1 MGCGQNDQVGYARE
15 LTLQDLS
22 SQSPPVRFASPVEW
36 GKSFP
41 APPDLC
47 STSGNWRGALLRR
60 WSGTSPAMEQPN
72 LDHHYLAL
80 HLGGAKHVTRRRDGP
95 TLDVDAKFASITSVT
110 AGAAHSWYTKG
121 PIGFAH
127 LYIDPAAIGRMI
139 QEHFDRDPRRVELT
153 DCVAVEAPLIRALM
167 LAMLAEVDAPSSVS
181 RMKLD
186 ILLQTVLVQL
196 ICDHS
201 TLVTTMPG
209 APHSLAPSRLRRVL
223 DFIEAHLS
231 DQIELDD
238 LAAVAGSSR
247 FHFAHAFRDATGFP
261 PYRYLVHRRIDA
273 AKTLL
278 LQNNL
283 SMKQI
288 SARSGFKSSA
298 QFAVMFKQMFGT
310 TPSRFR
316 REH

>member
-1 MGCGQNDQVGYARE
+1 M
-15 LTLQDLS
+15 QDLDPR
-22 SQSPPVRFASPVEW
+22 SPLGRHASPIEW

-41 APPDLC
+41 APPNLC
-47 STSGNWRGALLRR
+47 STSGNWRRGLLRC
-60 WSGTSPAMEQPN
+60 WSGTSPAMEQPK

-95 TLDVDAKFASITSVT
+95 TLDVDAKLASVTVVT

-127 LYIDPAAIGRMI
+127 LYIDPAAINRVI
-139 QEHFDRDPRRVELT
+139 QEHFDRDSRKVELT
-153 DCVAVEAPLIRALM
+153 GRVAAEAPLIRALV
-167 LAMLAEVDAPSSVS
+167 LAMLAEVRAPSSVS

-186 ILLQTVLVQL
+186 TLLQTVLVQL
-196 ICDHS
+196 ICDYS
-201 TLVTTMPG
+201 TLVAATPG

-223 DFIEAHLS
+223 DFIEAHLA
-231 DQIELDD
+231 DEIELDD
-238 LAAVAGSSR
+238 LAGVAGSSR
-247 FHFAHAFRDATGFP
+247 FHFARAFRDATGFP
-261 PYRYLVHRRIDA
+261 PYRYLVHRRIEA

-278 LQNNL
+278 LEGNL
-283 SMKQI
+283 SVDEI
-288 SARSGFKSSA
+288 AIRSGFKSSA
-298 QFAVMFKQMFGT
+298 QFAVMFKQVFGT